1 VNFLTHDLF
10 VAAKRAL
17 RPLLAATVLGGTL
30 AGYNVG
36 AQAITPVEAAPA
48 PIYWGGYVDGAP
60 YQSAK
65 LDQFETDAGK
75 KQSIVHWGQP
85 WMSYSNGNYQVFQT
99 TMYEK
104 VRARGGIPLIDW
116 GSWSL
121 GGGAVNQPNF
131 QLADIYNGH
140 HDAYITSWAKSA
152 KAWGHPFFLRFDHE
166 MNGNWFSWSERVNGN
181 KPGEFIKAWR
191 HVHDIFTSVGAN
203 NVTWVWCPNLASAT
217 TTPLAEMYPGDAYVD
232 WTGMDGYNWGTD
244 KGNKW
249 YAFDQVFGM
258 NPWTKHSTYADILKF
273 APNKPMMIGETATSK
288 DGGDEAAWVKDALL
302 TQLPKYYPAVKALV
316 WFNWNAGDTNLEWP
330 IESTPALKTAFK
342 EAIGSSYYVDNQ
354 FANLPS
360 GKIKAYGASSTPSS
374 TPTPAPTQPVQ
385 QPTSVPSGSSS
396 VTLISDRDSYTY
408 STSPDSTAGG
418 ASTTLRSTTAGG
430 SVAYVRFDLASLH
443 GKTLTSV
450 KLRVKASTSGSD
462 VAHHVKFVSDDTWS
476 EKYLS
481 FNNTIDASS
490 TGDTLA
496 SLMAPT
502 ANTWY
507 TVALPVSAIQGEAGT
522 SVSLAISAST
532 SDLLNI
538 YSREA
543 GDSAPQLI
551 VGYK

>member
-1 VNFLTHDLF
+1 VNLLTHDLF

-17 RPLLAATVLGGTL
+17 RPLLAATILGGTL
-30 AGYNVG
+30 AGYNVVG
-36 AQAITPVEAAPA
+36 ATPVTSVEAAPA

-60 YQSAK
+60 YQTAK

-85 WMSYSNGNYQVFQT
+85 WMSYSNGKYQVFQT
-99 TMYEK
+99 SMFDK
-104 VRARGGIPLIDW
+104 VRARGGIPMLDW

-121 GGGAVNQPNF
+121 GGGAVTQPNF
-131 QLADIYNGH
+131 QLADIYNGA

-152 KAWGHPFFLRFDHE
+152 KAWGHPFFLRLDHE
-166 MNGNWFSWSERVNGN
+166 MNGWWFSWSEQKNGN
-181 KPGEFIKAWR
+181 KAGDFVKAWR
-191 HVHDIFTSVGAN
+191 HIHDIFTSVGAN
-203 NVTWVWCPNLASAT
+203 NVTWVWCPNLTSPT
-217 TTPLAEMYPGDAYVD
+217 STPLAEMYPGDAYVD

-244 KGNKW
+244 HSNKW
-249 YAFDQVFGM
+249 YSFDQVFGM
-258 NPWTKHSTYADILKF
+258 NPWTRHSTYDDILKL
-273 APNKPMMIGETATSK
+273 APNKPMMIGETGTSK

-302 TQLPKYYPAVKALV
+302 TQLPKNYPAIKALV
-316 WFNWNAGDTNLEWP
+316 WFNWNAGDTTLEWP
-330 IESTPALKTAFK
+330 IESTPSLKAAFK
-342 EAIGSSYYVDNQ
+342 DAIGSSYFVDNQ

-374 TPTPAPTQPVQ
+374 TPTPTQPVQ

-418 ASTTLRSTTAGG
+418 TSTTLRSTTAGG
-430 SVAYVRFDLASLH
+430 SVAYIRFSLASLQ

-462 VAHHVKFVSDDTWS
+462 VAHHVTYISDDTWS

-481 FNNTIDASS
+481 YNNTIDPSS

-496 SLMAPT
+496 SLLAPT

-507 TVALPVSAIQGEAGT
+507 EVALPTSAIQGDAGT
-522 SVSLAISAST
+522 SVTLAISAST

-543 GDSAPQLI
+543 GASAPQLI
-551 VGYK
+551 VSYK